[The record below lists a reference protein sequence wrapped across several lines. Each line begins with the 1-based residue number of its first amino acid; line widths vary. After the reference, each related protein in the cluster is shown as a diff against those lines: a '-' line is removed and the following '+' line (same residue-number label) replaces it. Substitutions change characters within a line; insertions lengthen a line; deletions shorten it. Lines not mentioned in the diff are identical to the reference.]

1 MAYRVTESVA
11 WRRWVTPKVAKGQ
24 PIHRWY
30 LFPHSFTADLVHALA
45 DEWRLSEKDRILD
58 PFVGAGTTLVA
69 AKQRGIPCV
78 GYDLSPLAVLASNT
92 KAADHGRLRL
102 EAAWRALKSSMERGG
117 PVVAGRDYPELVR
130 RALPGGRLDEFGAI
144 ASQIDQTECRA
155 SERDF
160 FRLALIGVIPRFS
173 YAVANGGWLRWMSE
187 SGSAEPVVD
196 AFQRRVEMMLS
207 DVCETESEEGNWRA
221 VVGDARS
228 LADVDGAYTAVIT
241 SPPYPNRHDYTR
253 VFGVE
258 LMFHFFDWKRL
269 RQLRYQSFHSH
280 PESRPQRPSVEA
292 YTPPATLEG
301 RIEGVQDKRIQR
313 MLKGYF
319 LDMFLCLRE
328 LARVCHTAARIGIVV
343 GNARYNGTEIPVDEY
358 TAELGEQ
365 AGLSCS
371 EIRVV
376 RWRGN
381 SAQQM
386 GKYGRVASRESVVL
400 FDKRQVS
407 ATAVDHD
414 RGWVTEPV
422 VPNVDGSL

>member
-1 MAYRVTESVA
+1 MAYPVTDSIA

-24 PIHRWY
+24 PVHRWY
-30 LFPHSFTADLVHALA
+30 LFPHSFTAYLVHALV
-45 DEWRLSEKDRILD
+45 DEWHLSERDRILD

-69 AKQRGIPCV
+69 AKQRGIPCT
-78 GYDLSPLAVLASNT
+78 GYDLSPLAVFASNT
-92 KAADHGRLRL
+92 KAADHSRLRL
-102 EAAWRALKSSMERGG
+102 EAAWHELKSSVEQGA
-117 PVVAGRDYPELVR
+117 PVVVGRDYPELVR
-130 RALPGGRLDEFGAI
+130 RALPGGRLDQFDAI
-144 ASQIDQTECRA
+144 ANQIDRIECRS

-160 FRLALIGVIPRFS
+160 FRLALIAVIPSFS
-173 YAVANGGWLRWMSE
+173 YAVANGGWLRWMSK
-187 SGSAEPVVD
+187 SASSEPVAD

-207 DVCETESEEGNWRA
+207 DVCEEESEAGSWRSD
-221 VVGDARS
+221 VGDARS
-228 LADVDGAYTAVIT
+228 LTDVDDGTFRAVIT

-258 LMFHFFDWKRL
+258 LMFEFLDWERL

-280 PESRPQRPSVEA
+280 PESRPQRPTAEE
-292 YTPPATLEG
+292 YLPPATLDG
-301 RIEGVQDKRIQR
+301 RIGDVQDKRIRR
-313 MLKGYF
+313 MLRGYF

-328 LARVCHTAARIGIVV
+328 LVRVCGPEARIGMVV
-343 GNARYNGTEIPVDEY
+343 GNARYYGTEIPVDEY

-386 GKYGRVASRESVVL
+386 GKYGRVASRESIVV
-400 FDKRQVS
+400 FDRPKRKS
-407 ATAVDHD
+407 DGITIDD
-414 RGWVTEPV
+414 R
-422 VPNVDGSL
+422 VPCPLVEVGGGSL